1 MNHLEKE
8 LFEARKIYIEAIDNG
23 DEKTEQEFA
32 DIIDQLAKMINHTSQ
47 ANSYSQWHSG
57 TEHERENLECPKE
70 IIEEVRE
77 FADGAPAGFNKS
89 KVDEWNE
96 FLPFDLHAKLK
107 TYGMVGA
114 ARLNKI
120 FKL

>member
-1 MNHLEKE
+1 MNQLEKE
-8 LFEARKIYIEAIDNG
+8 LEAARKIYIEAIDNG
-23 DEKTEQEFA
+23 DEKTELEYL
-32 DIIDQLAKMINHTSQ
+32 DIVDQLAKMINQ
-47 ANSYSQWHSG
+47 NNQVNSYSQWYAG
-57 TEHERENLECPKE
+57 TNHERENLECPKE
-70 IIEEVRE
+70 IIEEVKE
-77 FADGAPAGFNKS
+77 FADGAPAGFNKA

-96 FLPFDLHAKLK
+96 FLSFDLHAKLK